1 MCNTRMEEGTL
12 TKEKLHSKILK
23 NIIGGFKDIVTR
35 FQFLTYHTAVC
46 IEASL
51 Q

>member
-1 MCNTRMEEGTL
+1 MCNTRMEEETL
-12 TKEKLHSKILK
+12 IKEKLHSKILK
-23 NIIGGFKDIVTR
+23 NIGGFKDIITW
-35 FQFLTYHTAVC
+35 FQILTYHTAVC